1 VKKLN
6 SLDILS
12 SMQEAQMIQ
21 FQAATTLVIGTIM
34 RKVGLSEL
42 SVEPEDIDAIVT
54 GETLRIEALPNG
66 GFRYSFFEAKEDDAE
81 TWIVLI
87 RFSLTTRKLVFSI
100 GNKRSVTVCMS
111 AQKPGPSPE
120 MVTG

>member
-1 VKKLN
+1 MKKLN

-81 TWIVLI
+81 
-87 RFSLTTRKLVFSI
+87 
-100 GNKRSVTVCMS
+100 
-111 AQKPGPSPE
+111 PGSS
-120 MVTG
+120 

>member
-1 VKKLN
+1 MKKLN

-34 RKVGLSEL
+34 RKVGLTEL

-66 GFRYSFFEAKEDDAE
+66 GFKYSFHTPVVATQAADTSESDPDTNTNDEVNRDA
-81 TWIVLI
+81 
-87 RFSLTTRKLVFSI
+87 
-100 GNKRSVTVCMS
+100 
-111 AQKPGPSPE
+111 
-120 MVTG
+120 

>member
-1 VKKLN
+1 MKKLN

-34 RKVGLSEL
+34 RKVGLTEL

-54 GETLRIEALPNG
+54 GETLRIDALPNG
-66 GFRYSFFEAKEDDAE
+66 GFRYSFHIPVVATQPAGTSESEPDTYNNDEEHRDA
-81 TWIVLI
+81 
-87 RFSLTTRKLVFSI
+87 
-100 GNKRSVTVCMS
+100 
-111 AQKPGPSPE
+111 
-120 MVTG
+120 